1 MVWIVVSINLL
12 LSLGLL
18 WTAWQVW
25 QLRVALAK
33 AANSVN
39 SWAAASQRGLSVS
52 PPAILIAQK
61 GSAALKQK
69 YWAFLPQ
76 IQKIQLVLFTLGR
89 LQSLI
94 RGMSLHQRYRR
105 KTRPEKLKRR
115 DLHVKR
121 RG

>member
-1 MVWIVVSINLL
+1 MVWIVITINLL
-12 LSLGLL
+12 LSLGLI
-18 WTAWQVW
+18 WAAWQVW
-25 QLRVALAK
+25 QLRVALA
-33 AANSVN
+33 AAADSVD
-39 SWAAASQRGLSVS
+39 SWASASQRGLSVS
-52 PPAILIAQK
+52 PPAILIVQK

-94 RGMSLHQRYRR
+94 GCMSVYPRHRHEA
-105 KTRPEKLKRR
+105 RPEKLKRR

-121 RG
+121 RR

>member
-1 MVWIVVSINLL
+1 MVWIVVGINLL

-18 WTAWQVW
+18 WAAWQVW
-25 QLRVALAK
+25 QMRFALA
-33 AANSVN
+33 AAADSVD
-39 SWAAASQRGLSVS
+39 SWANASQRGLSGS
-52 PPAILIAQK
+52 PPAILIVQK
-61 GSAALKQK
+61 GSSALKQK

-76 IQKIQLVLFTLGR
+76 IQKIRLILFTLGR
-89 LQSLI
+89 VQSLI
-94 RGMSLHQRYRR
+94 RGMRLHQGYRS